1 MGSFGIS
8 GLIEEFS
15 EPVTDLVGP
24 VGMGAPNVELDLS
37 IISDEWRWGNDSR
50 YCLVS
55 GLIRSLGLRLITRE
69 RFLRFT
75 ETRSTEE
82 IFTMLGDT
90 DYARVYQEDIGTLY
104 GYDLEVILKEEDE
117 KVKKVINDL
126 TQDKKITDL
135 LFLRNDFFNLKL
147 ALKEIYRGRE
157 PGDAYSGLGLFS
169 PITIYQEA
177 REPEKS
183 EELSPLLKDAAIKAK
198 NAYESNSNPVDIDL
212 VVDSIMFDHIIHEVK
227 NGRVLFLFK
236 LLSMEIDMIN
246 ILTFLRMRWQDLP
259 QAAFFGAFIEGGSIP
274 REYFADIFF
283 KEIDELETDFGA
295 TEYRDLIGDGMPY
308 LKGENT
314 FFRMEALI
322 DNEFIKILDREK
334 YINFGIEILIAYYY
348 LKNIEIRKMR
358 TVILGK
364 ESGLDAQDLKLRL
377 GYV

>member
-1 MGSFGIS
+1 MGNFEIY
-8 GLIEEFS
+8 GLIKEFS

-24 VGMGAPNVELDLS
+24 VGMGAPNVKLDLS
-37 IISDEWRWGNDSR
+37 IISGEWKWGNDSR

-55 GLIRSLGLRLITRE
+55 GLIRSLGLRLIARE
-69 RFLRFT
+69 RFLRFA
-75 ETRSTEE
+75 EARSTEE

-104 GYDLEVILKEEDE
+104 GYDLEIVLREEE
-117 KVKKVINDL
+117 ERVKKIIDDL

-157 PGDAYSGLGLFS
+157 PGDSYSGLGLIS
-169 PITIYQEA
+169 PITIYQDA
-177 REPEKS
+177 KEPEKS
-183 EELSPLLKDAAIKAK
+183 ELLSPLLKEAAIKAK
-198 NAYESNSNPVDIDL
+198 AAYEANTNPADIDL
-212 VVDSIMFDHIIHEVK
+212 VVDSIMFDHISYELK
-227 NGRVLFLFK
+227 NARMLFYFK
-236 LLSMEIDMIN
+236 LLSMEIDMVN
-246 ILTFLRMRWQDLP
+246 ILTFLRMRWQDIP
-259 QAAFFGAFIEGGSIP
+259 QSAFFGAFIESGSIK
-274 REYFADIFF
+274 REYFANIYL

-295 TEYRDLIGDGMPY
+295 TEYRDLVGDGMPY
-308 LKGENT
+308 LKSDNT

-322 DNEFIKILDREK
+322 DNEFVKILNREK

-364 ESGLDAQDLKLRL
+364 ESGINAQDLKLRL